1 MRMVEESNLVSSG
14 LFTGE
19 NSYKYYRIT
28 RLIYSNSWKYL
39 YKQLFIIL
47 ISDNIFNA
55 TIIRSN
61 LVCLRLHM
69 LCANFLLSVY
79 LQ

>member
-1 MRMVEESNLVSSG
+1 MVEESNLISSG
-14 LFTGE
+14 LFTQE
-19 NSYKYYRIT
+19 NSYKYYRII

-55 TIIRSN
+55 ILFKPSLEVISY
-61 LVCLRLHM
+61 V
-69 LCANFLLSVY
+69 
-79 LQ
+79 

>member
-1 MRMVEESNLVSSG
+1 MVEESNLVSSG
-14 LFTGE
+14 LFTQE
-19 NSYKYYRIT
+19 NSYKYYRII

-55 TIIRSN
+55 ILFKPSLEVISY
-61 LVCLRLHM
+61 V
-69 LCANFLLSVY
+69 
-79 LQ
+79 